1 MIRGSSSPF
10 PDMRKGEERCAGSR
24 VDAEYDFHSRA
35 SALDREIDILPIAH
49 AQNQLVLQSKVATYS
64 FFFVLLRVISILTA
78 TCKLMVR
85 FLIELCVNTDRT

>member
-49 AQNQLVLQSKVATYS
+49 AQNQLVLQSKGGHLLI
-64 FFFVLLRVISILTA
+64 FFRFTSCYIHFNSYLQTNSSLFNRIM
-78 TCKLMVR
+78 CKYR
-85 FLIELCVNTDRT
+85 